1 MKTNS
6 IGIYTNY
13 LLYNGSS
20 ILLAS
25 PLLTKKK
32 YSYYEISCIS
42 LAISSM
48 YYHIYKTPLSYSI
61 DSMNIINMS
70 LSRTFNPY
78 LSFSVALLTYKSW
91 KMKVY
96 IYLTCA
102 LLSFYDASFNQKII
116 LFCGHL
122 LSGISFANYSKINNW
137 NIPNSWG
144 WHLGNSLYVYISQ
157 NINLKY
163 RLL

>member
-42 LAISSM
+42 LTISSM

-61 DSMNIINMS
+61 DSINIINMS

-78 LSFSVALLTYKSW
+78 LSFSIALLTYKSW
-91 KMKVY
+91 KMKLY
-96 IYLTCA
+96 IYLSCA
-102 LLSFYDASFNQKII
+102 LLSFYDATYNQKIM

-122 LSGISFANYSKINNW
+122 LSGISFANYSKINHW

-144 WHLGNSLYVYISQ
+144 WHLGNSIYVYISQ
-157 NINLKY
+157 HINLKY
-163 RLL
+163 KLL

>member
-6 IGIYTNY
+6 IWIYTNY

>member
-1 MKTNS
+1 MKTTS
-6 IGIYTNY
+6 IGIYTYYILN
-13 LLYNGSS
+13 NGSS

-48 YYHIYKTPLSYSI
+48 YYHIYKSPLCYAI
-61 DSMNIINMS
+61 DSINIINMS

-78 LSFSVALLTYKSW
+78 FSLSVALLTYKSW
-91 KMKVY
+91 KIKLY
-96 IYLTCA
+96 IYLCCS
-102 LLSFYDASFNQKII
+102 LLSFYDATYNQRII
-116 LFCGHL
+116 LCFGHL
-122 LSGISFANYSKINNW
+122 LSGISFANYSKINKW
-137 NIPNSWG
+137 TIPNSWG
-144 WHLGNSLYVYISQ
+144 WHLGNSIYVYISQ
-157 NINLKY
+157 NINSKY

>member
-25 PLLTKKK
+25 PLLTKNK

-48 YYHIYKTPLSYSI
+48 YYHIYKTPLSYAI

-78 LSFSVALLTYKSW
+78 LSFSIALLTYKSW
-91 KMKVY
+91 KMKLY
-96 IYLTCA
+96 IYLSCA
-102 LLSFYDASFNQKII
+102 LLSFYDATYNQKIM

-122 LSGISFANYSKINNW
+122 LSGISFANYSKINHW

-144 WHLGNSLYVYISQ
+144 GHLGNSIYVYISQ
-157 NINLKY
+157 HINLKY
-163 RLL
+163 KLL